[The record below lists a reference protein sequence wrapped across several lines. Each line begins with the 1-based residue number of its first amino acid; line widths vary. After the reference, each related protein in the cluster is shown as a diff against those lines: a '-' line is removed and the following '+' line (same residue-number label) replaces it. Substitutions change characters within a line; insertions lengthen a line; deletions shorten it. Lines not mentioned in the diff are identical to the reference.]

1 MAAVLLPEENR
12 KDYEEL
18 PEEVTRAME
27 FHFAADVAEALRIL
41 FPEDLFA
48 IRSY

>member
-1 MAAVLLPEENR
+1 VLFPGENR

-27 FHFAADVAEALRIL
+27 FHFADDVTEALRIL

-48 IRSY
+48 IRAW